1 LLNSTQSDKTRR
13 IPVECRVN
21 LSKKLLNPAVKFD
34 INFPTADERTK
45 DELQQF
51 ISTQDDINRQMVSLL
66 VMGQFYTPE
75 YLRGSQDF
83 QSNTGSLVG
92 STTSDILSNQLSN
105 WLSQISNEWDIGFNY
120 RPGDLVNANQME
132 LALSTQILNDRVT
145 INGNIGNNSNV
156 QSNIANPVVGEVEVF
171 IKLNKSG
178 KLQLKA
184 YNRANDDLIY
194 DTSLYK
200 QGVGFSFTEEFDTLS
215 DLFKHYNPK
224 KKTNKV
230 LIKQDTLKVRSVQ

>member
-1 LLNSTQSDKTRR
+1 
-13 IPVECRVN
+13 
-21 LSKKLLNPAVKFD
+21 
-34 INFPTADERTK
+34 
-45 DELQQF
+45 
-51 ISTQDDINRQMVSLL
+51 
-66 VMGQFYTPE
+66 MGQFFTPE
-75 YLRGSQDF
+75 YLRGRQDF

-105 WLSQISNEWDIGFNY
+105 WLSQINNDFDIGFNY

-145 INGNIGNNSNV
+145 INGNIGNNSNL
-156 QSNIANPVVGEVEVF
+156 QSNMTNPVVGEVEVF

-200 QGVGFSFTEEFDTLS
+200 QGIGFSFTEEFNTLG
-215 DLFKHYNPK
+215 DLFNHYRPK
-224 KKTNKV
+224 KISNTV
-230 LIKQDTLKVRSVQ
+230 ILKQDTSKVQTVP